1 MGDAGLLQFYRAR
14 TAGNASLLK
23 IPEGWDFDGTI
34 LDDEQTKKRRKAE
47 AFSKRLF
54 MAAFGGAALVGPMII
69 MTLHPT
75 KATNLATA
83 SAFVIVVAGLFA
95 YAMTDATPKDVMAAT
110 AAYAAVL
117 VVFVGASAPV
127 TT

>member
-1 MGDAGLLQFYRAR
+1 
-14 TAGNASLLK
+14 
-23 IPEGWDFDGTI
+23 
-34 LDDEQTKKRRKAE
+34 
-47 AFSKRLF
+47 
-54 MAAFGGAALVGPMII
+54 MII

-83 SAFVIVVAGLFA
+83 SAFVIVVAGLLA
-95 YAMTDATPKDVMAAT
+95 YAMTDATPKDVIAAT

>member
-1 MGDAGLLQFYRAR
+1 MGEAGLLRFFRVR
-14 TAGNASLLK
+14 TSEDPNLLK
-23 IPEGWDFDGTI
+23 IPRGWDFHGTI
-34 LDDEQTKKRRKAE
+34 LDDEQTTKRQKAE

-75 KATNLATA
+75 KATNLATT
-83 SAFVIVVAGLFA
+83 SAFVIVVAGLLA
-95 YAMTDATPKDVMAAT
+95 YVMNDATSKDVITAT

-127 TT
+127 AI